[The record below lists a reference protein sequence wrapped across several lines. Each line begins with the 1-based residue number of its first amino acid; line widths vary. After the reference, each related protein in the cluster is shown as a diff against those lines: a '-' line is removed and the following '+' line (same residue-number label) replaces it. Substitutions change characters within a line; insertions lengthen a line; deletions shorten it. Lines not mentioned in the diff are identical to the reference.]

1 MRNWT
6 FLTLGLAL
14 LIGVTSCGESFRSK
28 DAPAVARRVVISGPA
43 MVETVRADG
52 TLVLADGAL
61 VRLQGIDL
69 PAAVVRSEAMG
80 ASLQAFVQKR
90 VEGTGGQVWLLVDG
104 ADPEG
109 LANAVVTVRLQPEN
123 RGSTLNEQVLQAGLA
138 VFRCRTAQVTRRTE
152 LFAAA
157 QAAQK
162 AGAGW
167 FGQGQARRL
176 EAPGYLNGAV
186 IGLYHQIESI
196 DYHQHIDE
204 LREAGFQHVSLLFPG
219 FIEKVDSVEI
229 RRDLSRTVTDARLI
243 ETIRYAKH
251 RGMSVLLLPIVLI
264 REPGDEDWR
273 GVLKPKDLGKWWQNY
288 SSFLDHYLDIAE
300 STGVDLFSVGSELGS
315 LEDQTDVWNRIILNA
330 RGRYRGMLTYSANW
344 DHGDVAEFFPSLD
357 VVGMSAYF
365 SLTEKRDPT
374 VEELVAEWR
383 RVAKELRELVKRHGR
398 PLILT
403 ELGYASQDGINQD
416 PWNYVMNTDEIDL
429 QEQSDCFEAFRR
441 VAPEMEFLTGAYF
454 YDYYDQ
460 GGVQDWSY
468 SPRGKPAM
476 LQWTR
481 WARQK

>member
-6 FLTLGLAL
+6 LLAFGLAL
-14 LIGVTSCGESFRSK
+14 LIGVTAWGEFFLSK
-28 DAPAVARRVVISGPA
+28 DETGVASPVLLSGPA
-43 MVETVRADG
+43 VVGAVRTDG
-52 TLVLADGAL
+52 TLVLTDGAV

-69 PAAVVRSEAMG
+69 PAVVVRSEAMG
-80 ASLQAFVQKR
+80 VRLQAFVQQR
-90 VEGTGGQVWLLVDG
+90 LEATGGRVWLVVDG
-104 ADPEG
+104 EDPEG
-109 LANAVVTVRLQPEN
+109 VTSGVVTVRLRPEN
-123 RGSTLNEQVLQAGLA
+123 RGSTLNEAVLQRGLA
-138 VFRCRTAQVTRRTE
+138 VFRCRTAQVTRRAE
-152 LFAAA
+152 LFASA
-157 QAAQK
+157 QAAQNR
-162 AGAGW
+162 GVGW
-167 FGQGQARRL
+167 FGQGKARQL
-176 EAPGYLNGAV
+176 DAPGYLNGAV

-196 DYHQHIDE
+196 DYHQQLDE

-219 FIEKVDSVEI
+219 FIEKVDSVDI
-229 RRDLSRTVTDARLI
+229 RRNLSRTVTDARLI
-243 ETIRYAKH
+243 ETIGYAKH

-264 REPGDEDWR
+264 LDPGDEDWR
-273 GVLKPKDLGKWWQNY
+273 GVLKPKDLGQWWQNY

-315 LEDQTDVWNRIILNA
+315 LEDQTDVWNRVILNA
-330 RGRYRGMLTYSANW
+330 RGRYRGLLTYSANW

-374 VEELVAEWR
+374 VEELVVEWR
-383 RVAKELRELVKRHGR
+383 RVAKGLRELVKRHGR

-441 VAPEMEFLTGAYF
+441 VAPEMEFLSGAYF

-476 LQWTR
+476 AQWSR